1 MEKILEENSNFISLL
16 FSFIFYNNTYY
27 LFNRLN
33 NMKDWHFW
41 VLVAIILIQSFY
53 LSMKIGSIEKQETEL
68 QEYARNIDQNV
79 ATVDERMVWDIIPKV
94 ETLYDKSY

>member
-79 ATVDERMVWDIIPKV
+79 ATVDERLVWDIIPKV

>member
-1 MEKILEENSNFISLL
+1 
-16 FSFIFYNNTYY
+16 
-27 LFNRLN
+27 
-33 NMKDWHFW
+33 MKDWHFW

-79 ATVDERMVWDIIPKV
+79 ATVDERLVWDIIPKV
-94 ETLYDKSY
+94 EYTESTLEEMNASVDYMYKAISSVY